1 MADMGAGC
9 GFCFHSGVLI
19 INRNTN
25 KNNGL
30 ANGLVLAGNSLGTI
44 IVAQLMGQ
52 LFDLYNF
59 EKAVLIL
66 GVCTFIQVPSAF
78 LYFYPS
84 KIALEE
90 DRKHKESSDSPK
102 WWHKILNKDLLNDP
116 RYYLLCLSQCLNAI
130 GFTTATSYLPRH
142 LSKHDGLEMNNTRDG
157 L

>member
-1 MADMGAGC
+1 MAALGAGC
-9 GFCFHSGVLI
+9 GLCFHSGVII

-52 LFDLYNF
+52 LFDLFHF

-66 GVCTFIQVPSAF
+66 GICTFIQIPSSF

-84 KIALEE
+84 KLAIEE
-90 DRKHKESSDSPK
+90 DKKDK
-102 WWHKILNKDLLNDP
+102 LGINKP
-116 RYYLLCLSQCLNAI
+116 SERARSC
-130 GFTTATSYLPRH
+130 T
-142 LSKHDGLEMNNTRDG
+142 
-157 L
+157 